1 MQDLK
6 SRLLAIL
13 FAVTALNLLCF
24 FETVQPINDLGS
36 DFNTNRMRQK
46 AKACLSAA
54 LSVIEKSTDD
64 NGQIAQKFGNDD
76 GAKPVASL
84 SELKFRYSISSTRIQ
99 LSAAPIFGQQ
109 KLWLLHRALLI

>member
-13 FAVTALNLLCF
+13 LAVTALNLLCF

-36 DFNTNRMRQK
+36 DFNTNRVRQK

-54 LSVIEKSTDD
+54 LSVFEKSTDD
-64 NGQIAQKFGNDD
+64 NGQSVQKFGNDV
-76 GAKPVASL
+76 GAKLVTKFSN
-84 SELKFRYSISSTRIQ
+84 LKVRYSVQSTQSQHCIV
-99 LSAAPIFGQQ
+99 PILGQQ